1 MSRFAF
7 LLLTFA
13 LPEEVPMFP
22 ASFNYVAAR
31 SVDEALQ
38 LMAKHGED
46 GKLLA
51 GGHSLIPAMKLRLQS
66 PQTLI
71 DIATVPGLSGV
82 RVDGGNLVIGAL
94 TVHADVAANELVR
107 KHLPGL
113 AEAASVIG
121 DLQVRNRG
129 TIGGSVAHADPA
141 ADFPVVLTALNAS
154 FIAQSSSST
163 RAIGVDDF
171 FTDFYTTALTAG
183 EILTEIRVP
192 IPAAGS
198 GTAYAKLPHPAS
210 GYVVVST
217 GALIT
222 RQASDACTAARIA
235 VGGLGSGPIR
245 AIATE
250 IELQGKPLTP
260 QVIAAAAA
268 KAAEET
274 DPVEDSYASAEY
286 KRHVATVYARK
297 AIEAAVER
305 AVK

>member
-1 MSRFAF
+1 
-7 LLLTFA
+7 
-13 LPEEVPMFP
+13 MFP
-22 ASFNYVAAR
+22 ANFGYVPAR
-31 SVDEALQ
+31 SVEEALQ
-38 LMAKHGED
+38 LLAKHGED

-71 DIATVPGLSGV
+71 DLGTVPGLRGV
-82 RVDGGNLVIGAL
+82 RIDANNLVIGAL
-94 TVHADVAANELVR
+94 TVHTDVASSELVR
-107 KHLPGL
+107 QHVPGL
-113 AEAASVIG
+113 SEAASVIG
-121 DLQVRNRG
+121 DVQVRNRG

-141 ADFPVVLTALNAS
+141 ADLPVILTALNATFS
-154 FIAQSSSST
+154 VQSSSGS
-163 RAIGVDDF
+163 RAIGADDF
-171 FTDFYTTALTAG
+171 FTDFYTTAMNAN

-192 IPAAGS
+192 IPAAGT

-210 GYVVVST
+210 GYVVVAA

-222 RQASDACTAARIA
+222 RQASGTCTASRIA
-235 VGGLGSGPIR
+235 IGGLGSGPIR

-250 IELQGKPLTP
+250 LELQGKPLTS
-260 QVIAAAAA
+260 QMIAAAAA

-274 DPVEDSYASAEY
+274 DPVEDSYAGAEY

-305 AVK
+305 AKN